1 MPTLGELLSEFS
13 DIKAANAVIEPG
25 LVFKI
30 FDSNTTP
37 PKIKYHVVVGVC
49 DEEVLV
55 ATVRINTSMNV
66 NVYKQI
72 EAQYRCIKLK
82 REVYDFLDHDSV
94 VDCNVLIPSNLP
106 GIQWELD
113 NHPHYVMGKLL
124 SEDVEEIKLRMI
136 DAPTISKADK
146 IKFGI
151 IQN

>member
-1 MPTLGELLSEFS
+1 M
-13 DIKAANAVIEPG
+13 
-25 LVFKI
+25 
-30 FDSNTTP
+30 
-37 PKIKYHVVVGVC
+37 
-49 DEEVLV
+49 
-55 ATVRINTSMNV
+55 
-66 NVYKQI
+66 
-72 EAQYRCIKLK
+72 
-82 REVYDFLDHDSV
+82 
-94 VDCNVLIPSNLP
+94 LIPSNLP

>member
-1 MPTLGELLSEFS
+1 M
-13 DIKAANAVIEPG
+13 
-25 LVFKI
+25 
-30 FDSNTTP
+30 
-37 PKIKYHVVVGVC
+37 C

-55 ATVRINTSMNV
+55 GTVRINTSMNV